1 MFTWLFHL
9 LHRKP
14 DRDQRQ
20 MASSLLRTS
29 GYLSL
34 IILLHS
40 AAMMQFEQLSLG
52 NALWLT
58 LTSIT
63 TVGYGDLSASTF
75 WGRSSTALLIYLGG
89 IFVLAKTAGD
99 YFDYRGEKRR
109 RQRRGEWIWNM
120 NDHILIIN
128 TPPPIDNS
136 RYLQRLIQHFR
147 ESHFK
152 ALPIQILSQQF
163 KQGLPNEVKQ
173 IENVVYYHGN
183 GGDPRSLQASNAQQA
198 KLIVILAE
206 MEHSRLSDS
215 HTFDVLHRLRE
226 IGTHAILLAECVD
239 DENRQRL
246 QDAGADIVI
255 RPMRAYP
262 GMIVRSFAA
271 PGSEQIIENLFNSSS
286 DQYQRF
292 EIQLNNISWS
302 EVVCRLIQNNIGTA
316 IAYVDQNDQLHCNP
330 AAQIPIQ
337 CSALLLMVNEDRHTD
352 LAQLNQLFNTHD

>member
-29 GYLSL
+29 GYLLL

-40 AAMMQFEQLSLG
+40 TAMMQFEQLSLG

-75 WGRSSTALLIYLGG
+75 WGRCSTALLIYLGG

-128 TPPPIDNS
+128 TPEANGAH
-136 RYLQRLIQHFR
+136 YFKRLIEQFR

-152 ALPIQILSQQF
+152 TLPIQILSQKF
-163 KQGLPNEVKQ
+163 EQGLPRAIKQ
-173 IENVVYYHGN
+173 TENLVYYHGS
-183 GGDPRSLQASNAQQA
+183 GSDPRSLQASNAQQA
-198 KLIVILAE
+198 KLIVVLAKAE
-206 MEHSRLSDS
+206 NDRLSDS
-215 HTFDVLHRLRE
+215 STFDVLHRLRE
-226 IGTHAILLAECVD
+226 TGTQATVLAECVD
-239 DENRQRL
+239 DQNRQRL
-246 QDAGADIVI
+246 QKAGADIVI

-262 GMIVRSFAA
+262 GMIVRSFSA
-271 PGSEQIIENLFNSSS
+271 PGSEQIIENMFDSSS
-286 DQYQRF
+286 DQYRRF
-292 EIQLNNISWS
+292 EIQLSNISWS
-302 EVVCRLIQNNIGTA
+302 EIVCRLMQNDIGTA
-316 IAYVDQNDQLHCNP
+316 VAYVDQHDQLHCNP
-330 AAQIPIQ
+330 AAQTPIQ
-337 CSALLLMVNEDRHTD
+337 CSALLLMMREDHDTD
-352 LAQLNQLFNTHD
+352 VTQLNQLLNAHN